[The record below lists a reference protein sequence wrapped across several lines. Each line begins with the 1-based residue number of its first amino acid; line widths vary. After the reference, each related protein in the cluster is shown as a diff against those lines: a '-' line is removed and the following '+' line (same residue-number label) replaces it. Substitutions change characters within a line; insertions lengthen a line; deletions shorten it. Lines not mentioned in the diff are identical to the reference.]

1 MASRGMSDLTHH
13 LNDIAAAPM
22 DAPLSLTGAHYTDPA
37 FFAVERQGVLW
48 NGWHCLGRMDEIPNA
63 GDYFTA
69 HLLTEPLLIA
79 RGDDGAV
86 RVLSNV
92 CRHRAMPVAQGA
104 GTAKR
109 FVCRYHAWSYGRD
122 GALANAPRMPKDRL
136 SGCGLPE
143 FRSEVWRGF
152 IYVNLSGVA
161 APLAPQLTKLD
172 DLIGIYDQS
181 KMQIV
186 HVEQEDWRCNW
197 KCLVENF
204 MEAYHLSVVHPE
216 TLHPYTPT
224 GLSRKAM
231 ADAAF
236 TSYVAHYPDS
246 IEQRFTGAPT
256 LTREERYQSRLFSV
270 FPCQVAS
277 QSAGLLV
284 SLSLQPVAVDH
295 VHVRWT
301 MSAYEGEMD
310 QAKVDAA
317 VALWREV
324 NREDREKLEEM
335 QRALAS
341 VTAVSGPLAPPD
353 MEGTIW
359 DFYQYLARNSQMGVH

>member
-1 MASRGMSDLTHH
+1 M
-13 LNDIAAAPM
+13 
-22 DAPLSLTGAHYTDPA
+22 
-37 FFAVERQGVLW
+37 
-48 NGWHCLGRMDEIPNA
+48 
-63 GDYFTA
+63 
-69 HLLTEPLLIA
+69 
-79 RGDDGAV
+79 
-86 RVLSNV
+86 
-92 CRHRAMPVAQGA
+92 
-104 GTAKR
+104 
-109 FVCRYHAWSYGRD
+109 
-122 GALANAPRMPKDRL
+122 
-136 SGCGLPE
+136 
-143 FRSEVWRGF
+143 WRGF
-152 IYVNLSGVA
+152 IYVNLSGNA
-161 APLAPQLTKLD
+161 TPLAPQLTKLD

-181 KMQIV
+181 KMKIV
-186 HVEQEDWRCNW
+186 HVEHEDWRCNW

-236 TSYVAHYPDS
+236 TSYIAHYPDT

-256 LTREERYQSRLFSV
+256 LSREERYQSRLFCV

-284 SLSLQPVAVDH
+284 SLSLQPIAVDH

-310 QAKVDAA
+310 QAKVDDA

-335 QRALAS
+335 QQALAS
-341 VTAVSGPLAPPD
+341 VNAVSGPLAPPD

-359 DFYQYLARNSQMGVH
+359 DFYQYLAQNAQTEVH